1 MCECVCLTRRL
12 LCVLVVKTTILQ
24 LFFETQTV
32 DGGAEHVLPL
42 RNSNGSFTVDESD
55 PMIYSNSKTVSLTF
69 LSLIRSEIDALVNYA
84 SGQRHRLLFWRSK

>member
-1 MCECVCLTRRL
+1 MPHKTLAVCFSCKENKSAT
-12 LCVLVVKTTILQ
+12 
-24 LFFETQTV
+24 FFETQTV

-42 RNSNGSFTVDESD
+42 RNSNGSFTVDEPD